1 MKLVYGIRDNVFFAA
16 VDAAAS
22 EVWAKKKPSMADDWK
37 WEAADACAFA
47 QANVQ
52 GILELPLFN
61 LAMSMGGAE
70 TALLRSALAMV
81 DDVECAVT
89 DINKVRMEVR
99 MSGREENALK
109 QWVDF
114 ALQWGQE

>member
-1 MKLVYGIRDNVFFAA
+1 
-16 VDAAAS
+16 
-22 EVWAKKKPSMADDWK
+22 
-37 WEAADACAFA
+37 
-47 QANVQ
+47 
-52 GILELPLFN
+52 
-61 LAMSMGGAE
+61 
-70 TALLRSALAMV
+70 MV